1 MDHIFISGGDF
12 DDQGSVGR
20 CVLPDTVPK
29 GKQLVLET
37 VTGFYF
43 GDGALIGAA
52 FLTVGNQ
59 RFAFPWVQC
68 SAPGPTLPTADGP
81 ASITTCGFTS
91 TDPPRCNSMRT
102 AVRAEE
108 HLVTARFPALT
119 PSAAIWW
126 ISSGLFRY

>member
-1 MDHIFISGGDF
+1 MTNIFISGGNF

-37 VTGFYF
+37 VTGFYW

-52 FLTVGNQ
+52 FLTVGNY

-68 SAPGPTLPTADGP
+68 SAPGATFEDRRWYGFNHNVRIYINGPATLEFDADGGQGGGAP
-81 ASITTCGFTS
+81 GYTNLSGS
-91 TDPPRCNSMRT
+91 Y
-102 AVRAEE
+102 AVSG
-108 HLVTARFPALT
+108 HLVD
-119 PSAAIWW
+119 I
-126 ISSGLFRY
+126 